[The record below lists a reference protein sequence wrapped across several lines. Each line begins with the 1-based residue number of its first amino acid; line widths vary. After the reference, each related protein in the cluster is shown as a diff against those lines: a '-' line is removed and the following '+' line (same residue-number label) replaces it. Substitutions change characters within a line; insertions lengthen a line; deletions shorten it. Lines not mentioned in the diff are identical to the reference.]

1 MGQLTPQ
8 RFQNDALPPEVLKLL
23 SAFAAREVQ
32 YLIIGGYAVGAYGYL
47 RATRDLDVWLSPL
60 GDNLEKVGAV
70 LQAEGADAQVVNVFL
85 NEVAQNQFGSLNIGD
100 EVFQIDFL
108 LKPKGGDF
116 ERFYDRKH
124 TITIAGESI
133 SIIGYE
139 DLILLKKAAKRP
151 IDFIDIQNLE
161 AGRKK

>member
-1 MGQLTPQ
+1 MGQLTPK
-8 RFQNDALPPEVLKLL
+8 RFQNDSFPPDVLKLL
-23 SAFAAREVQ
+23 SAFATRNVR

-47 RATRDLDVWLSPL
+47 RGTRDLDVWLSPI
-60 GDNLEKVGAV
+60 GDNLEQVGAA
-70 LQAEGADAQVVNVFL
+70 LEAEGADRQAIEAFID
-85 NEVAQNQFGSLNIGD
+85 EVSRNQSGSLSVGD

-116 ERFYDRKH
+116 EPFYDRKH
-124 TITIAGESI
+124 TITIAGEPI

-161 AGRKK
+161 AGRRK